1 MDMNMWLQKAVKA
14 IDALPPFKK
23 FELRNLFQGCEWEGL
38 SKGDRITFGKFFK
51 AEVLGG
57 RVENVMFLDRA
68 KNNHSKYQKI
78 GEIQN
83 EATHL

>member
-1 MDMNMWLQKAVKA
+1 MRHVLLEYAYVFCVIQN
-14 IDALPPFKK
+14 
-23 FELRNLFQGCEWEGL
+23 RTG
-38 SKGDRITFGKFFK
+38 GKFFK

-78 GEIQN
+78 GEMQN